1 VLNVKK
7 SFLLAAIAAIVVS
20 IGYANLPVLAQ
31 APGASRGVAP
41 GPVALVDINYIMKN
55 HNRRKAMMAN
65 MKADMEV
72 ATANV
77 KSQSETIRKLIEQLK
92 EVQPGTPDYK
102 MRESQILKLQSDLKI
117 QMQLQQKDFMQREA
131 KVLYTVYQE
140 IRQETSYYA
149 SRNNISM
156 VMQFNGEPANTN
168 NPQDVVREINQPVV
182 WYAKRTDITP
192 IILDA
197 LNGPERSASAKPSV
211 RRHERSCVW
220 WSGKECSRR
229 WSGSPS
235 APLWRCS

>member
-1 VLNVKK
+1 MKK

-31 APGASRGVAP
+31 APGASRGVARP
-41 GPVALVDINYIMKN
+41 AGPVALVDINYIMKN

-65 MKADMEV
+65 MKADMET

-156 VMQFNGEPANTN
+156 VMQFNGEPANTDS
-168 NPQDVVREINQPVV
+168 PQDVVREINQPVV
-182 WYAKRTDITP
+182 WYAKSMDITP
-192 IILDA
+192 IILNA
-197 LNGPERSASAKPSV
+197 LNGPNRPATGTPVSDLRGRGGNTAVPFGT
-211 RRHERSCVW
+211 RPR
-220 WSGKECSRR
+220 
-229 WSGSPS
+229 
-235 APLWRCS
+235 

>member
-31 APGASRGVAP
+31 APGASRGVA

-65 MKADMEV
+65 MKADMET

-156 VMQFNGEPANTN
+156 VMQFNGEPANTDS
-168 NPQDVVREINQPVV
+168 PQDVVREINQPVV
-182 WYAKRTDITP
+182 WYAKSMDITP
-192 IILDA
+192 IILNA
-197 LNGPERSASAKPSV
+197 LNGPNRPAAGTPVSDLRGRGGTAVPF
-211 RRHERSCVW
+211 RTQPR
-220 WSGKECSRR
+220 
-229 WSGSPS
+229 
-235 APLWRCS
+235 